1 MYICIINHHK
11 TQHFLMKKRFIAYL
25 LCLATVLPT
34 LSQAIIAHPWSGK
47 RVAYFG
53 DSITDPRTRGA
64 KKKYWGFLQD
74 WLQITPLV
82 YGVSGRQWDDIPRQ
96 ANKLREEHGDD
107 FDAILIFMGT
117 NDYNNAVPI
126 GRWYEEKLERV
137 EYGHRYTKRMEDR
150 MRRRPVM
157 TNDTYCGR
165 INIAMDS
172 LKRMFPTKQIVLL
185 TPIHRGGF
193 YANDKNWQCTEDY
206 TNRCG
211 EYLDA
216 YVEAVKEAGTVWAV
230 PVIDL
235 GALSGLYPM
244 IDTHKQYFT
253 NKDTDALHPND
264 AGHERMA
271 RTLMYQ
277 LTALP
282 CAF

>member
-1 MYICIINHHK
+1 
-11 TQHFLMKKRFIAYL
+11 MKKHLITAL
-25 LCLATVLPT
+25 LCLSTVLPT
-34 LSQAIIAHPWSGK
+34 LSQTTLVHPWSGK

-53 DSITDPRTRGA
+53 DSITDPRTGGS
-64 KKKYWGFLQD
+64 KKKFWSFLQD

-96 ANKLREEHGDD
+96 ANKLREEHGDN
-107 FDAILIFMGT
+107 FDAIVIFMGT
-117 NDYNNAVPI
+117 NDYNHAVPI
-126 GRWYEEKLERV
+126 GEWYTELLESV
-137 EYGHRYTKRMEDR
+137 EYGHRYAKRSEHR
-150 MRRRPVM
+150 MRRIPVM
-157 TNDTYCGR
+157 DSETYRGR

-193 YANDKNWQCTEDY
+193 YANDTNWQCTEEY
-206 TNRCG
+206 VNRCG

-216 YVEAVKEAGTVWAV
+216 YVTSVVEAGRVWAV

-235 GALSGLYPM
+235 GALSGLYPLV
-244 IDTHKQYFT
+244 DEHKQYFT
-253 NKDTDALHPND
+253 NPVKDALHPND

-277 LTALP
+277 LLALP